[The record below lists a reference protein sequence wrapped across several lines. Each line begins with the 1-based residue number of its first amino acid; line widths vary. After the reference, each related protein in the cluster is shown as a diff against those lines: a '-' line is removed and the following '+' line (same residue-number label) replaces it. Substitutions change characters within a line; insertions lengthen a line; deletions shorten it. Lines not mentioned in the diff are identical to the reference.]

1 VRAYREI
8 LSLPGTLAF
17 CLAGLFARAGGA
29 MVGIGIVLMVRMLYG
44 SYELAGALAAA
55 EALAW
60 AVGTAVLSNWV
71 DRFGQRKIMLPMAII
86 YAISLGALVVLAG
99 LRVDPIWLLI
109 PCVAAG
115 LSCGSP
121 GALVRARWNHA
132 IADSQHLHTALSL
145 ESTLDEL
152 TWVIGPVAAA
162 ALATMVAPEAAL
174 LVVLVVATTGAFI
187 FYSLRTSEPPVTPR
201 SAQSQSDSALIVR
214 IPGVWAIVAISI
226 MIGMVFGSG
235 DVTIVAATE
244 GWGARAQSGLVLG
257 AMSLG
262 SAIAGFSYG
271 SMRWKTPL
279 PKRFL
284 IGILAMGLGVCTLI
298 FAWSPLSLGIAGFV
312 TGFAI
317 APTLINTNA
326 LIQQIVPES
335 RLTEGLAWIGTAL
348 GVGVSIGT
356 SAAGWL
362 IENVGFRFG
371 FVASIAAVTGA
382 VVLACAATPLIS
394 RAALKVSPTLQVA
407 SQSAAC

>member
-1 VRAYREI
+1 
-8 LSLPGTLAF
+8 
-17 CLAGLFARAGGA
+17 
-29 MVGIGIVLMVRMLYG
+29 
-44 SYELAGALAAA
+44 
-55 EALAW
+55 
-60 AVGTAVLSNWV
+60 
-71 DRFGQRKIMLPMAII
+71 
-86 YAISLGALVVLAG
+86 
-99 LRVDPIWLLI
+99 
-109 PCVAAG
+109 
-115 LSCGSP
+115 
-121 GALVRARWNHA
+121 
-132 IADSQHLHTALSL
+132 
-145 ESTLDEL
+145 
-152 TWVIGPVAAA
+152 
-162 ALATMVAPEAAL
+162 MVAPEAAL

-201 SAQSQSDSALIVR
+201 STQSQSDSSLIVR
-214 IPGVWAIVAISI
+214 IPGVLAIVAISV
-226 MIGMVFGSG
+226 MIGTVFGSG

-244 GWGARAQSGLVLG
+244 AWDARSQSGLVLG

-371 FVASIAAVTGA
+371 FAASIAAVIGA
-382 VVLACAATPLIS
+382 VVLSCAATPLIS
-394 RAALKVSPTLQVA
+394 RAALRVA
-407 SQSAAC
+407 AAV